1 MEKKNKKILIC
12 IVGVIVGVLL
22 ISLLILG
29 ISKLSTKRNIDK
41 VNEELADIFKN
52 DVITPE
58 DDVYSKQK
66 ETDVK
71 VKEAMDNKKYTLDD
85 PYVIENPYYISPL
98 TALIVFQTNSE
109 EAVTIEVNGQKQEF
123 EKSKKHAIPVYGLV
137 AGKKSSVKISAGS
150 KSKTLDL
157 DMTSVKD
164 DLNLD
169 VSLGKGTDLGNDIYV
184 VTTPGDE
191 GMYGFN
197 TNGELVWRL
206 TDTFGLAITKL
217 DNGHLLLSNTEYI
230 LTYSRTGLVEID
242 YLGKIY
248 NVYDI
253 QGGYH
258 NDVVVLDNGN
268 YLLGSSNIT
277 RGTISDILIEINPKD
292 GRIVNTI
299 DVKNIV
305 DDVSDRFVENLK
317 IMDWAAINSI
327 YFDKESNSVILSL
340 GGRNSVVS
348 IDYSSKKIN
357 WIFGDIKNW
366 NDKFKDYI
374 VSYDGEYP
382 MLTNSV
388 SLNKDGNLV
397 LFNNGMD
404 GSLTEDALCSN
415 FVGSHSKGQIFKI
428 DNKVATLISEFT
440 DNNSFY
446 SYAVSNYNELGNG
459 NYLLFSAWEYGEG
472 TMLKEGCTMNSNV
485 EGLHSIIYEL
495 DKNNNILFKASF
507 MGGSYRANKINLYEN
522 SGKNFNPSDINY
534 YNTMDAKIYEEVE
547 NSTIVDSLKN
557 AEKSIYSVSI
567 SKNLLTINAAFQTND
582 EVYVLLVGKENKAYK
597 YLSKT
602 KGNYLQPVV
611 NLRGLSGE
619 YALFLVVN
627 GVYYNLDQTYKF

>member
-1 MEKKNKKILIC
+1 MKKNNKII
-12 IVGVIVGVLL
+12 IYVVGVIICILVIIGLIVG
-22 ISLLILG
+22 IN
-29 ISKLSTKRNIDK
+29 KLSEKKKIDK
-41 VNEELADIFKN
+41 VNEELAEIFKN

-66 ETDVK
+66 EADVK
-71 VKEAMDNKKYTLDD
+71 VKEAMDSGKYTLEN
-85 PYVIENPYYISPL
+85 PYVLENPYYISPL
-98 TALIVFQTNSE
+98 TALIIFQTDSE
-109 EAVTIEVNGQKQEF
+109 ETVTIEINGQKQEF

-137 AGKKSSVKISAGS
+137 AGKKNSVKISADN
-150 KSKTLDL
+150 KSKTLEL

-164 DLNLD
+164 DLNLN
-169 VSLGKGTDLGNDIYV
+169 VTVGNGTKLGNDIYV

-197 TNGELVWRL
+197 TSGELVWRL
-206 TDTFGLAITKL
+206 TETFGLAITKL
-217 DNGHLLLSNTEYI
+217 NNGHLLLSNTDYI

-277 RGTISDILIEINPKD
+277 RGTISDIVIEINPKD
-292 GRIVNTI
+292 GSIVNTI

-305 DDVSDRFVENLK
+305 NNVSSRFVENLENV
-317 IMDWAAINSI
+317 DWASINSI
-327 YFDKESNSVILSL
+327 YFDKNSNSVILSL

-357 WIFGDIKNW
+357 WIFGDIKYW
-366 NDKFKDYI
+366 NNNFKDYI

-388 SLNKDGNLV
+388 TINKDGNLV

-415 FVGSHSKGQIFKI
+415 YIGAYSKGQIYKI
-428 DNKVATLISEFT
+428 ENKKATLVSEFT

-472 TMLKEGCTMNSNV
+472 TMQKEGCTMNSNI

-495 DKNNNILFKASF
+495 DKSNNILFKASF
-507 MGGSYRANKINLYEN
+507 MGGSYRANKIDLYEN
-522 SGKNFNPSDINY
+522 SGKNFNPSNINY
-534 YNTMDAKIYEEVE
+534 YNTLGSKIYEEIDS
-547 NSTIVDSLKN
+547 STIVDNLKN
-557 AEKSIYSVSI
+557 AEKNVYSVNL

-582 EVYVLLVGKENKAYK
+582 EVYVLLVGKENKTYK

-619 YALFLVVN
+619 YALFLVIN
-627 GVYYNLDQTYKF
+627 GVYYNLDKTYKF

>member
-1 MEKKNKKILIC
+1 MKKNNKII
-12 IVGVIVGVLL
+12 IYVVGVIICVLVIIGLIVG
-22 ISLLILG
+22 IN
-29 ISKLSTKRNIDK
+29 KLSEKKKIDK
-41 VNEELADIFKN
+41 VNEELAEIFKN

-66 ETDVK
+66 EADVK
-71 VKEAMDNKKYTLDD
+71 VKEAMDSSKYTLEN
-85 PYVIENPYYISPL
+85 PYVLENPYYISPL
-98 TALIVFQTNSE
+98 TALIIFQTDSE
-109 EAVTIEVNGQKQEF
+109 ETVTIEINGRKQEF

-137 AGKKSSVKISAGS
+137 AGKKNSVKISAGN
-150 KSKTLDL
+150 KSKTLEL

-164 DLNLD
+164 DLNLN
-169 VSLGKGTDLGNDIYV
+169 VTVGNGTKLGNDIYV

-197 TNGELVWRL
+197 TSGELVWRL
-206 TDTFGLAITKL
+206 TETFGLAITKL
-217 DNGHLLLSNTEYI
+217 NNGHLLLSNTDYI

-277 RGTISDILIEINPKD
+277 RGTISDIVIEINPKD
-292 GRIVNTI
+292 GSIVNTI

-305 DDVSDRFVENLK
+305 NNVSSRFVENLENV
-317 IMDWAAINSI
+317 DWASINSI
-327 YFDKESNSVILSL
+327 YFDKNSNSVILSL

-357 WIFGDIKNW
+357 WIFGDIKYW
-366 NDKFKDYI
+366 NNNFKDYI

-388 SLNKDGNLV
+388 TINKDGNLV

-415 FVGSHSKGQIFKI
+415 YIGAHSKGQIFKI
-428 DNKVATLISEFT
+428 ENKKATLVSEFT

-472 TMLKEGCTMNSNV
+472 TMQKEGCTMNSNV

-495 DKNNNILFKASF
+495 DKSNNILFKASF
-507 MGGSYRANKINLYEN
+507 MGGSYRANKIDLYEN
-522 SGKNFNPSDINY
+522 SGNNFNPSNINY
-534 YNTMDAKIYEEVE
+534 FNTLGSKIYEEVDS
-547 NSTIVDSLKN
+547 STIVDNLKN
-557 AEKSIYSVSI
+557 AEKNVYSVNL

-582 EVYVLLVGKENKAYK
+582 EVYVLLVGKENKTYK

-619 YALFLVVN
+619 YALFLVIN
-627 GVYYNLDQTYKF
+627 GVYYNLDKTYKF

>member
-1 MEKKNKKILIC
+1 MKKNNKII
-12 IVGVIVGVLL
+12 IYVVGVIICVLVIIGLIVG
-22 ISLLILG
+22 IN
-29 ISKLSTKRNIDK
+29 KLSEKKKIDK
-41 VNEELADIFKN
+41 VNEELAEIFKN

-66 ETDVK
+66 EADVK
-71 VKEAMDNKKYTLDD
+71 VKEAMDSSKYTLEN
-85 PYVIENPYYISPL
+85 PYVLENPYYISPL
-98 TALIVFQTNSE
+98 TALIIFQTDSE
-109 EAVTIEVNGQKQEF
+109 ETVTIEINGRKQEF

-137 AGKKSSVKISAGS
+137 AGKKNSVKISAGN
-150 KSKTLDL
+150 KSKTLEL

-164 DLNLD
+164 DLNLN
-169 VSLGKGTDLGNDIYV
+169 VTVGNGTKLGNDIYV

-197 TNGELVWRL
+197 TSGELVWRL
-206 TDTFGLAITKL
+206 TETFGLAITKL
-217 DNGHLLLSNTEYI
+217 NNGHLLLSNTDYI

-277 RGTISDILIEINPKD
+277 RGTISDIVIEINPKD
-292 GRIVNTI
+292 GSIVNTI

-305 DDVSDRFVENLK
+305 NNVSSRFVENLENV
-317 IMDWAAINSI
+317 DWASINSI
-327 YFDKESNSVILSL
+327 YFDKNSNSVILSL

-357 WIFGDIKNW
+357 WIFGDIKYW
-366 NDKFKDYI
+366 NNNFKDYI

-388 SLNKDGNLV
+388 TINKDGNLV

-415 FVGSHSKGQIFKI
+415 YIGAHSKGQIFKI
-428 DNKVATLISEFT
+428 ENKKATLVSEFT

-472 TMLKEGCTMNSNV
+472 TMQKEGCTMNSNV

-495 DKNNNILFKASF
+495 DKSNNILFKASF
-507 MGGSYRANKINLYEN
+507 MGGSYRANKIDLYEN
-522 SGKNFNPSDINY
+522 SGNNFNPSNINY
-534 YNTMDAKIYEEVE
+534 FNTLGSKIYEEVD
-547 NSTIVDSLKN
+547 SSMIVDNLKN
-557 AEKSIYSVSI
+557 AEKNVYSVNL

-582 EVYVLLVGKENKAYK
+582 EVYVLLVGKENKTYK

-619 YALFLVVN
+619 YALFLVIN
-627 GVYYNLDQTYKF
+627 GVYYNLDKTYKF

>member
-1 MEKKNKKILIC
+1 MKKNNRII
-12 IVGVIVGVLL
+12 IYVVGVIICVLVIIGLIVG
-22 ISLLILG
+22 IN
-29 ISKLSTKRNIDK
+29 KLREKKKIDK
-41 VNEELADIFKN
+41 VNEELAEIFKN

-71 VKEAMDNKKYTLDD
+71 IKEAMDDKKYTLEN
-85 PYVIENPYYISPL
+85 PYVLENPYYISPL
-98 TALIVFQTNSE
+98 TALVVFQTDSE
-109 EAVTIEVNGQKQEF
+109 VAVTIEVNGQKQEF

-137 AGKKSSVKISAGS
+137 AGKKNNVKISAGN
-150 KSKTLDL
+150 KSKTLEL
-157 DMTSVKD
+157 DMSKVKD
-164 DLNLD
+164 DLNLN
-169 VSLGKGTDLGNDIYV
+169 VSQGKSTDLGNDIYV

-206 TDTFGLAITKL
+206 TETFGLAITKL
-217 DNGHLLLSNTEYI
+217 NNGHLLLSNTEYI

-277 RGTISDILIEINPKD
+277 RGTISDIVIEINPKD
-292 GRIVNTI
+292 GSIVNTI

-305 DDVSDRFVENLK
+305 NNISNRFVENLNS
-317 IMDWAAINSI
+317 IDWASINSI
-327 YFDKESNSVILSL
+327 YFDKKSNSVILSL
-340 GGRNSVVS
+340 AGRNSIVS
-348 IDYSSKKIN
+348 IDYNSKKIN
-357 WIFGDIKNW
+357 WIFGDIKYW
-366 NDKFKDYI
+366 NNNFKNYM

-388 SLNKDGNLV
+388 TLNKDGNLV

-404 GSLTEDALCSN
+404 GSLIEDALCSK
-415 FVGSHSKGQIFKI
+415 FIGSHSKGQIFKI
-428 DNKVATLISEFT
+428 ENKKVTLVSEFT

-472 TMLKEGCTMNSNV
+472 TMQKEGCTMNSNV
-485 EGLHSIIYEL
+485 EGLHSVIYEL

-507 MGGSYRANKINLYEN
+507 MGGSYRANKINLYDG
-522 SGKNFNPSDINY
+522 SGKNFNPSNINY
-534 YNTMDAKIYEEVE
+534 FNTLGSKIYEEIE
-547 NSTIVDSLKN
+547 NSTIVDDLKN
-557 AEKSIYSVSI
+557 AEKNVYSVNL

-582 EVYVLLVGKENKAYK
+582 EIYVLLVGKNNKSYK
-597 YLSKT
+597 YLSKS

-611 NLRGLSGE
+611 NLRGVSGE
-619 YALFLVVN
+619 YALFLVIN
-627 GVYYNLDQTYKF
+627 DVYYNLDKTYKF